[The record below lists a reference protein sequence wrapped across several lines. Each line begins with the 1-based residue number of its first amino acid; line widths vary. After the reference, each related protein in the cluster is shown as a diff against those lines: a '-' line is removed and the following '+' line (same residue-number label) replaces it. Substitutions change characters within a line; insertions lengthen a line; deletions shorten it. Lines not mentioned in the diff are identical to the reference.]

1 MPIWALCTEW
11 SHGTKTPCKRANN
24 TVGPW
29 KERIFLTDVI
39 YLFFLPNSTACHP
52 SRGIVVPSDRFFQG
66 LITIHKKKLTWAIF
80 YQIFRGGSR
89 IFFRRG
95 GTRLLLYFNTNKPHS
110 FFFGRIPVVLEN
122 RRSSQGGGVRTPC
135 TLPLDPP
142 LIFESV
148 IIMPSN
154 LKKTYTMKKRTATIF
169 TQKSANFELAPLQ
182 NKHNTWEQNIL
193 SALTDF
199 WC

>member
-66 LITIHKKKLTWAIF
+66 FIRIHTKKTNMSHLLPNFQGRIQHF
-80 YQIFRGGSR
+80 FQEGGHSSLA
-89 IFFRRG
+89 
-95 GTRLLLYFNTNKPHS
+95 LLQHQLKFQFS
-110 FFFGRIPVVLEN
+110 FFFFAEYQLDQKTAGHL
-122 RRSSQGGGVRTPC
+122 GGGGGAHPQYPPPRSTPNFSKC
-135 TLPLDPP
+135 HYHA
-142 LIFESV
+142 F
-148 IIMPSN
+148 
-154 LKKTYTMKKRTATIF
+154 
-169 TQKSANFELAPLQ
+169 KS
-182 NKHNTWEQNIL
+182 
-193 SALTDF
+193 
-199 WC
+199 

>member
-1 MPIWALCTEW
+1 MGPLYRMVTWYKNTLQEGKQCSGIL
-11 SHGTKTPCKRANN
+11 KR
-24 TVGPW
+24 
-29 KERIFLTDVI
+29 KDILTDVI

-66 LITIHKKKLTWAIF
+66 FIRIQKKKLTWAIF
-80 YQIFRGGSR
+80 YQIF
-89 IFFRRG
+89 
-95 GTRLLLYFNTNKPHS
+95 
-110 FFFGRIPVVLEN
+110 
-122 RRSSQGGGVRTPC
+122 Q
-135 TLPLDPP
+135 
-142 LIFESV
+142 SV

-154 LKKTYTMKKRTATIF
+154 LKKKTYTMKKKTATIF
-169 TQKSANFELAPLQ
+169 TQKSANFQSAPLQ

>member
-1 MPIWALCTEW
+1 MGPLYRMVTWYKSTLQEGKQY
-11 SHGTKTPCKRANN
+11 SGTLKR
-24 TVGPW
+24 
-29 KERIFLTDVI
+29 KDILTDVI

-52 SRGIVVPSDRFFQG
+52 SRGIVIPSDRFFRG
-66 LITIHKKKLTWAIF
+66 FIRIHKKRLTWAIF

-95 GTRLLLYFNTNKPHS
+95 GTRLLLYFNINKNHIVS
-110 FFFGRIPVVLEN
+110 FSLQNTSWIRKPQVISE
-122 RRSSQGGGVRTPC
+122 GGGVRTPC

-142 LIFESV
+142 LIFQSV

-154 LKKTYTMKKRTATIF
+154 LKKTYTMKKQTATIF
-169 TQKSANFELAPLQ
+169 TQKSANFESAPLQ